1 MATFERRVFD
11 GQTVVLDGQVF
22 NACDF
27 RNCRLVYKGSETVTM
42 ERCNISDCRF
52 DFEDAALRT
61 VTFMQALYH
70 SSPAGQKFI
79 DNLFNIRSV

>member
-1 MATFERRVFD
+1 MATFERRAFD

-27 RNCRLVYKGSETVTM
+27 RNCRVVYKGSETVTM
-42 ERCNISDCRF
+42 HQCNISECRF

-61 VTFMQALYH
+61 ITFMQALYH

-79 DNLFNIRSV
+79 DNFFNIRSV

>member
-1 MATFERRVFD
+1 MATSERRAFD
-11 GQTVVLDGQVF
+11 GHTVVLDGQVF
-22 NACDF
+22 IACDF

>member
-1 MATFERRVFD
+1 MATFERRAFD

-22 NACDF
+22 IACDF

-42 ERCNISDCRF
+42 ERCNISECRF
-52 DFEDAALRT
+52 DFGDAALRT